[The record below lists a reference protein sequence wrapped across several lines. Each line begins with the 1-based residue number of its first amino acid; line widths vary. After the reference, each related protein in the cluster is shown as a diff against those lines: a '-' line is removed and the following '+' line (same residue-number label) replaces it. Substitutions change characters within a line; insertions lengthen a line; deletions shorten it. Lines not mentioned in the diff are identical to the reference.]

1 MQIETVRHVKQ
12 LLLFVGRSKVRPCLS
27 VCVCLELIIIAAAA
41 IVAAA
46 TSAAIVVE
54 RSEHKLAQDEAK
66 DGERDRR
73 RDVHDRD
80 LLLLGERRRSVH
92 VRVLAG
98 RRSAGRRRRLGLC
111 RKLLPDVF
119 LFQLQAE
126 KRFLCGEN
134 IKLNSKTTPQSSNH
148 PPSRSDSRGAGWW
161 RPPRASSAPPTG
173 LPR

>member
-1 MQIETVRHVKQ
+1 M
-12 LLLFVGRSKVRPCLS
+12 
-27 VCVCLELIIIAAAA
+27 CVCLELIIIAAAA

-46 TSAAIVVE
+46 TGAAIAVVE

-98 RRSAGRRRRLGLC
+98 RRSAGRRRRLGLR
-111 RKLLPDVF
+111 RKLLSDVF
-119 LFQLQAE
+119 LLQLQAK
-126 KRFLCGEN
+126 KRFLCGEKKKQN
-134 IKLNSKTTPQSSNH
+134 
-148 PPSRSDSRGAGWW
+148 
-161 RPPRASSAPPTG
+161 
-173 LPR
+173 